1 MATAVSAAKKAAQ
14 SLAGLA
20 PAFGSKLQQLL
31 QASGGKIW
39 VVSGHRSTERQ
50 RYLWDKKVAELR
62 KRGMSQAAAEKAARK
77 YVAPPGFSNHEK
89 GEAADLGGDLKL
101 AHQLAPRFGLHFRM
115 PHEPWH
121 IERADLKSNPDAYTT
136 PPDNHGHESEM
147 EAGTDLHKIET
158 QMANL
163 ANIIGVGSEDEMFQ
177 RVAQAEKEGA
187 VAPGSTGNLAK
198 FMAAIKQ
205 VESGGNYK
213 IKGPQTKY
221 GQATGAY
228 QWLDSTWGKYKGFA
242 RAADAPPEVQ
252 EERAL
257 RDFQGLVQK
266 YGGDMR
272 KVAMHWHGGPNTK
285 LWGPKTQSYADKVLS
300 LMGGA

>member
-1 MATAVSAAKKAAQ
+1 MVSAS
-14 SLAGLA
+14 SLAKQGKSNLSMDGLQA
-20 PAFGSKLQQLL
+20 GFRTKLQQLIN
-31 QASGGKIW
+31 ASGGRIFL
-39 VVSGHRSTERQ
+39 VSGYRSVERQ
-50 RYLWDKKVAELR
+50 QQLFNAAVKKYGSA
-62 KRGMSQAAAEKAARK
+62 QAARK
-77 YVAPPGFSNHEK
+77 WVAPPGKSNHNH
-89 GEAADLGGDLKL
+89 GIAADLGGDLALAHKL
-101 AHQLAPRFGLHFRM
+101 APQFGLRFPM
-115 PHEPWH
+115 AHEKWH
-121 IERADLKSNPDAYTT
+121 IEPADARSDPAAYTT
-136 PPDNHGHESEM
+136 PPDSTG
-147 EAGTDLHKIET
+147 AGENPLNKLET
-158 QMANL
+158 QIANL
-163 ANIIGVGSEDEMFQ
+163 SSILGVDSSMF
-177 RVAQAEKEGA
+177 E
-187 VAPGSTGNLAK
+187 STGGETHDVPDGAPAPAGGDLGK
-198 FMAAIKQ
+198 FMAALKR

-213 IKGPQTKY
+213 VKGPQTKY

-300 LMGGA
+300 LMGSV